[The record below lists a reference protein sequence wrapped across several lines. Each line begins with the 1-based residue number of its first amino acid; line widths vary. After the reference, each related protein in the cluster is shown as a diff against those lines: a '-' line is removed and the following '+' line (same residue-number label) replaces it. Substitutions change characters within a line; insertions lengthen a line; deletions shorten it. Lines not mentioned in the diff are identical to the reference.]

1 MQQYAFPDLYEFVSK
16 SGIAIP
22 DTSTLKTRVEQM
34 MYTIFGVDLD
44 VTAETPMG
52 RLIEAITMLMA
63 QTLGVNAQNANQLN
77 IYQSTGAYLDAIGSL
92 FGVVRKGATRT
103 RVKIKVAGTCDVV
116 PQNSLIKTTNGD
128 EFYVEEDIELQN
140 GTGEG
145 YALSSETG
153 AIPCDYGTLTDIQSQ
168 VIGWESVTNMATSP
182 VYGTSIETDA
192 AFRERIIAARS
203 TGSASVEAIANAIYS
218 CDDQVS
224 SCFVLENGYSQPIV
238 KRGVTLPA
246 HTIYACVSG
255 GNEDAIAQAIFR
267 TKTAGAGYVQSAGT
281 ATKKTKTITDSLSGQ
296 TYSIVFFRPIE
307 RTVSFSVSVVRNSY
321 GGTGIVADL
330 RRLLQDYANECGIG
344 GTISTSGAVAYIAT
358 KIPSIEITGITMEI
372 DGTEYTSFNFDGNKM
387 PVTSDASITINE
399 V

>member
-1 MQQYAFPDLYEFVSK
+1 MQQYTFPDLYEFVSK

-22 DTSTLKTRVEQM
+22 DTSTLKTKVEQM
-34 MYTIFGVDLD
+34 MYTIFGADLD
-44 VTAETPMG
+44 VTEETPMG

-103 RVKIKVAGTCDVV
+103 RVKIKVTGTCDTV
-116 PQNSLIKTTNGD
+116 PAESLIETENGD
-128 EFYVEEDIELQN
+128 MFFVEDDIELQN

-153 AIPCDYGTLTDIQSQ
+153 AVPCDFGTLTKIQSQ

-182 VYGTSIETDA
+182 VYGTSVETDA
-192 AFRERIIAARS
+192 AFRERIIAARA

-224 SCFVLENGYSQPIV
+224 SCFVLENGYNQPIV

-246 HTIYACVSG
+246 HTIYACVNG

-267 TKTAGAGYVQSAGT
+267 TKTTGAGYVQSAGT

-296 TYSIVFFRPIE
+296 TYSIIFFRPIE
-307 RTVSFSVSVVRNSY
+307 LSVSFEVSVNRNSY
-321 GGTGIVADL
+321 GGMNIVSDL
-330 RRLLQDYANECGIG
+330 RKALQDYANECGIG
-344 GTISTSGAVAYIAT
+344 GSISKSGAVAYIAQ
-358 KIPSIEITGITMEI
+358 KIPAVEVTDISMSIGGANYNVF
-372 DGTEYTSFNFDGNKM
+372 DFDGNKM